1 MKEYSADIYCHVI
14 TIRVKAKDKRSAKKK
29 IRAKLK
35 KRSAAR
41 LVDWNQTDIETN
53 DY

>member
-1 MKEYSADIYCHVI
+1 MKEYTADIYCHVI
-14 TIRVKAKDKRSAKKK
+14 TVRVNAKNKRQAKKK

-41 LVDWNQTDIETN
+41 LVDWSQTDIDTN